1 MRITYVY
8 AYRNGIS
15 RPMETELHNHLV
27 FATEATKLWCSI
39 AASRL
44 RPWDAMGIGN
54 VSRSKL
60 PHVPFV
66 IPSRCQFVE
75 LTKTIQLGDV
85 FYHSLQ

>member
-1 MRITYVY
+1 
-8 AYRNGIS
+8 
-15 RPMETELHNHLV
+15 METDLQNPLV
-27 FATEATKLWCSI
+27 IAAEATKLWRSI

-54 VSRSKL
+54 VSRFKL

-75 LTKTIQLGDV
+75 LTKTTQLGDV